1 MALDSVTASE
11 VRSDVITPT
20 IANDEVDYSL

>member
-11 VRSDVITPT
+11 VRSDVIPLTV
-20 IANDEVDYSL
+20 ANDQVDYSL